1 MHPIN
6 IDKSLIASCGM
17 NCGVCRAYLRDKNKC
32 PGCNGSDLN
41 KPKYCIVCRI
51 KNCEEL
57 KKTSANYCFSCK
69 GFPCARLK
77 QLDKRY
83 RTKYGMS
90 MIDNLKRIK
99 ETGIDNLMVLEN
111 EKWTCEKCG
120 DIICVHTWKCSKCG
134 DQVKE
139 Q

>member
-1 MHPIN
+1 MHPIH
-6 IDKSLIASCGM
+6 IDKTMIAPCGM
-17 NCGVCRAYLRDKNKC
+17 NCGICRAYLRDKNKC
-32 PGCNGSDLN
+32 PGCNEPDEN

-57 KKTSANYCFSCK
+57 KEISANYCFPCK

-90 MIDNLKRIK
+90 MIDNLNMIK
-99 ETGIDNLMVLEN
+99 EAGIDSFMILEN
-111 EKWTCEKCG
+111 KKWACEKCG
-120 DIICVHTWKCSKCG
+120 DVVCVHTWKCSKCG
-134 DQVKE
+134 YQYRVN
-139 Q
+139 

>member
-6 IDKSLIASCGM
+6 IDKSLIAPCGM

-32 PGCNGSDLN
+32 PGCNGPDLN

-90 MIDNLKRIK
+90 MLDNLKRIK

-111 EKWTCEKCG
+111 EKWTCEKYG

>member
-6 IDKSLIASCGM
+6 IDKTLIAPCGM
-17 NCGVCRAYLRDKNKC
+17 NCGICRAYLREKNKC
-32 PGCNGSDLN
+32 PGCNSPDLN

-57 KKTSANYCFSCK
+57 KKTTANYCFSCK

-77 QLDKRY
+77 QLDRRY

-99 ETGIDNLMVLEN
+99 ETGIENFMVIEN

-120 DIICVHTWKCSKCG
+120 DIICVHTWKCTKCG
-134 DQVKE
+134 YQVKLP
-139 Q
+139 

>member
-1 MHPIN
+1 MHRIN
-6 IDKSLIASCGM
+6 IDMTLIAPCGM
-17 NCGVCRAYLRDKNKC
+17 NCGICRAYMRDKNKC
-32 PGCNGSDLN
+32 PGCNSPDLN
-41 KPKYCIVCRI
+41 KPKYCLVCKI

-57 KKTSANYCFSCK
+57 KETSANYCFSCK

-90 MIDNLKRIK
+90 MIDNLKKIK
-99 ETGIDNLMVLEN
+99 ETGIDSFMMLEN
-111 EKWTCEKCG
+111 EKWSCEKCG
-120 DIICVHTWKCSKCG
+120 DIICVHTWKCTRCG
-134 DQVKE
+134 YQVKE